1 MSLLFR
7 KPNTCGVLAGTI
19 ICVDPIS
26 INLTILYDDAELIV
40 INKPAGIP
48 VLPDGWEKDAP
59 YLVKLVTEQFGKI
72 WVVHR
77 LDKTTS
83 GVMIFA
89 RTKDSH
95 RSLSMQFEQHESKKI
110 YIALVVGNP
119 DWDQLIVRH
128 PLRVNVGHSHRTI
141 VDDRS
146 GKPCETTFRVMER
159 FRGFSLLEANPAT
172 GRTHQ
177 IRVHAFATGFPLLG
191 DPLYGDQ
198 KTGLIPRPALHAE
211 SLTITH
217 PVTHERTTY
226 IAPKPDDILRVV
238 EKLRAGP

>member
-1 MSLLFR
+1 MG
-7 KPNTCGVLAGTI
+7 NLAGTI
-19 ICVDPIS
+19 IRVDTIS
-26 INLTILYDDAELIV
+26 ISKTILYDDSELIV

-59 YLVKLVTEQFGKI
+59 YLVKMVEEQFGKI

-95 RSLSMQFEQHESKKI
+95 RSLSIQFEQHEVKKI
-110 YIALVVGNP
+110 YHALVVGNP
-119 DWDQLIVRH
+119 DWEEHISRH

-146 GKPCETTFRVMER
+146 GKPSETTFRVLER
-159 FRGFSLLEANPAT
+159 FRGFSLLEAIPAT

-177 IRVHAFATGFPLLG
+177 IRVHAFAIGFPLLG
-191 DPLYGDQ
+191 DTLYGDQ
-198 KTGLIPRPALHAE
+198 RTELISRPALHAE
-211 SLTITH
+211 ALTVTH
-217 PVTHERTTY
+217 PVTHERTTFT
-226 IAPKPDDILRVV
+226 APKPDDIMLVV
-238 EKLRAGP
+238 EKLRADP